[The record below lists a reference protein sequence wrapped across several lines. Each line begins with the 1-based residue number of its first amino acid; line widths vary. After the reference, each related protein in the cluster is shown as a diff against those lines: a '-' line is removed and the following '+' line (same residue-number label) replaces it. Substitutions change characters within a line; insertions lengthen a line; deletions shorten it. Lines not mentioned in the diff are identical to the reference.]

1 MKANKIGQEE
11 VIEVRLTR
19 DRFPIAFSNKLKEL
33 MDCGAFDSEEKAIEW
48 IEETPI
54 VLELMYEKD
63 GGLFAVESEAVESGI
78 LVSPYSQETI
88 ECDDDDLEYLG

>member
-1 MKANKIGQEE
+1 MKANKMGQEE
-11 VIEVRLTR
+11 IIEVTLTR
-19 DRFPIAFSNKLKEL
+19 DKFPIAFNNKLKEL
-33 MDCGAFDSEEKAIEW
+33 MDCGAFDSEEKAIKW

-63 GGLFAVESEAVESGI
+63 NGLFAVESEAIESCT

-88 ECDDDDLEYLG
+88 ECDDLAYLR